1 VTNKICIL
9 PAQLGLGGPATFQ
22 AGLIQAFTAL
32 GVTVTHDLHEE
43 GIATILVFGG
53 VPRISTLFEAQRR
66 GIRFVQRL
74 NGMNWIH
81 RQKFTGVRHFIK
93 AEYGNLKLQRIRR
106 RADGVIYQSDFSRS
120 WWQHEKGAQASPSI
134 VIHNGVD
141 LALFN
146 PQSSNPPVDR
156 YRVLMVEAH
165 HGSGYE
171 QGLLSAARLIME
183 LNRGM
188 DKPCEL
194 WVAGD
199 VPEALRAHSEA
210 ISPAIH
216 WLGVVNH
223 TEIPAIDRSAHLFF
237 SGDLNASCPN
247 AVLEALACGLPVI
260 SYDTGAMKELVPETA
275 GRIVP
280 YDANVWKLEKPDEKG
295 LVEAARTVLQHLPA
309 FHTGARKHAEDC
321 FDIHSVAQR
330 YLDFLLGASY

>member
-1 VTNKICIL
+1 
-9 PAQLGLGGPATFQ
+9 
-22 AGLIQAFTAL
+22 
-32 GVTVTHDLHEE
+32 
-43 GIATILVFGG
+43 
-53 VPRISTLFEAQRR
+53 
-66 GIRFVQRL
+66 
-74 NGMNWIH
+74 
-81 RQKFTGVRHFIK
+81 
-93 AEYGNLKLQRIRR
+93 
-106 RADGVIYQSDFSRS
+106 
-120 WWQHEKGAQASPSI
+120 
-134 VIHNGVD
+134 
-141 LALFN
+141 
-146 PQSSNPPVDR
+146 
-156 YRVLMVEAH
+156 VLMVEAH